1 MEASDVKETIHQ
13 FLKKELK
20 KAKSMQHK
28 LNRFMPPE
36 ANLFSFRWE
45 YQYRRM
51 RYKGYL
57 ACLKWQKLGKMMM
70 LLPGPLEPV
79 ENQFNEC
86 RSGVVV
92 GPFYMRL
99 KLYCSPCI
107 VVGTVGIPSNN
118 DPFGHVDSGFQ
129 FYQTIIDIEDPN
141 CTLESLIGLICD
153 QTGIN
158 VDVAEV
164 CRIKLIRL
172 NIQNL
177 VKYDVD
183 SLIVVQV
190 FV

>member
-1 MEASDVKETIHQ
+1 MKKNIHLV
-13 FLKKELK
+13 LKKELK
-20 KAKSMQHK
+20 KAKSMQNK
-28 LNRFMPPE
+28 LNQFMPPE

-57 ACLKWQKLGKMMM
+57 SCLKWKKLGKMMM

-79 ENQFNEC
+79 EDPFNYC
-86 RSGVVV
+86 RSDVGV

-99 KLYCSPCI
+99 KLYCAPCI

-118 DPFGHVDSGFQ
+118 DPFGQVDSGFQ

-141 CTLESLIGLICD
+141 CTLASLIGLICD

-164 CRIKLIRL
+164 CRNKLIRL
-172 NIQNL
+172 SINN
-177 VKYDVD
+177 YC
-183 SLIVVQV
+183 
-190 FV
+190 